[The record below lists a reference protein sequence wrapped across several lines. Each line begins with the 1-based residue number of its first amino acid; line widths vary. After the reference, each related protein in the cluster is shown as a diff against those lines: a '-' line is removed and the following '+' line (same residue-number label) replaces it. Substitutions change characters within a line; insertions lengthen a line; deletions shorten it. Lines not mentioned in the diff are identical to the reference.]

1 MKGDLIRAPADVVRS
16 LPALHRVVFEVLVR
30 SGKAEVMDDDAPNQ
44 VSA

>member
-1 MKGDLIRAPADVVRS
+1 MGDRIRAPPDVVRS
-16 LPALHRVVFEVLVR
+16 LPPLYRAVLAVLVR